1 MENNITA
8 EAPLELKLATA
19 EPMVFRRLGG
29 RSFEGRGRAPPVFTD
44 TVTLTSFEGSE
55 DDEEELTATNSLASP
70 AHTREGVA
78 GVVSPDLMTETVGI
92 YAALLSV
99 SQLPASVAVLI
110 TDYVTDL
117 WRWDQRDVS
126 VDRIAAA
133 WRRFRLVRDAQV
145 ELLLMQ
151 WIAVYEAVFCEQVS
165 ESDEGDDSDRADGK
179 LGLGD
184 ESGEMRKEELTGG
197 ELMSKV
203 SDSEK
208 SDDSDSSSE
217 DDGDYGETEM
227 REWIR
232 LELLRK
238 RLNFNSRLSRW
249 YRLRQAF
256 VEENTKGVAAMR
268 HLLQRGACPSQLELW
283 QQWAVEQGAVPR
295 FSALLSESDM
305 VALIKRRTGDM
316 NQAVQMLTSSC
327 GDENESIQ
335 STEVASSG
343 GSVGESILFLAVERD
358 TQQRSIM
365 TSHSVKC

>member
-1 MENNITA
+1 
-8 EAPLELKLATA
+8 
-19 EPMVFRRLGG
+19 
-29 RSFEGRGRAPPVFTD
+29 
-44 TVTLTSFEGSE
+44 
-55 DDEEELTATNSLASP
+55 
-70 AHTREGVA
+70 
-78 GVVSPDLMTETVGI
+78 MTETVEI

-117 WRWDQRDVS
+117 WRRDQRDVS

-151 WIAVYEAVFCEQVS
+151 WIAVYEAVFCEQGS
-165 ESDEGDDSDRADGK
+165 ESEVGDDTDRADGE
-179 LGLGD
+179 LELGD
-184 ESGEMRKEELTGG
+184 ESCEIQEEELTGG
-197 ELMSKV
+197 VLLGEL
-203 SDSEK
+203 SDGEK

-232 LELLRK
+232 LELWRK

-249 YRLRQAF
+249 HRLRQAF

-268 HLLQRGACPSQLELW
+268 HLLQCGACPSQLELW
-283 QQWAVEQGAVPR
+283 QQWAVEQGAAPR

-316 NQAVQMLTSSC
+316 NQAVEMQTSSC
-327 GDENESIQ
+327 GDE
-335 STEVASSG
+335 
-343 GSVGESILFLAVERD
+343 GESMKSADAASNDGGVGDITLLRAVERE
-358 TQQRSIM
+358 TKQSSTM
-365 TSHSVKC
+365 ASHSVKL